1 MRAEKFSLQVDEK
14 VNGTSDEIIDSFVD
28 LYGVFRAGQERW
40 IRTQLV
46 QFLGKFVNKF
56 EKNVSVFLQ

>member
-1 MRAEKFSLQVDEK
+1 VRAEKFSLQVDEK

-46 QFLGKFVNKF
+46 KFIGKFVNKF
-56 EKNVSVFLQ
+56 EKNVNVFLQ

>member
-1 MRAEKFSLQVDEK
+1 VRAEKFSLQVDEK
-14 VNGTSDEIIDSFVD
+14 VNSFVD
-28 LYGVFRAGQERW
+28 LYGVFRAAQERW

-46 QFLGKFVNKF
+46 QFIGKFVNKF

>member
-28 LYGVFRAGQERW
+28 LYGVSRAGQERW

-46 QFLGKFVNKF
+46 KFIGKFVNKF
-56 EKNVSVFLQ
+56 EKNVNMF